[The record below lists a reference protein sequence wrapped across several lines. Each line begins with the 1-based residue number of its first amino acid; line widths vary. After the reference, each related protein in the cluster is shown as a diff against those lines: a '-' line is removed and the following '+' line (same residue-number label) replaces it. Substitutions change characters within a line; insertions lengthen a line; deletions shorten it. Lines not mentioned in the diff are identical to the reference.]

1 MPRTTTRSSAGRRHR
16 IHQFAG
22 LSAVL
27 TLLAACSSAAL
38 SPTASVAPALATASP
53 APTVKGTSPHT
64 PAPTPV
70 IVTISPIPGAPD
82 SGLVVKLTASLAI
95 WSLSTIKAPAGK
107 VWHVRIDDQDG
118 IPITHNFTVAS
129 GPAVAE
135 RIFMSPNFRFG
146 ISTFDIPALPAGS
159 YLFICTIHPESMTGT
174 LTIG

>member
-1 MPRTTTRSSAGRRHR
+1 MPPTTTRRSAERRLR
-16 IHQFAG
+16 THQFAG

-38 SPTASVAPALATASP
+38 SPTASLAPALATASP
-53 APTVKGTSPHT
+53 APTVKATAQHT

-82 SGLVVKLTASLAI
+82 SRIVVKLTAHLAM
-95 WSLSTIKAPAGK
+95 WSLSVIHAPAGK
-107 VWHVRIDDQDG
+107 VWHIRIDDQD
-118 IPITHNFTVAS
+118 PFPAHNFTVAS
-129 GPAVAE
+129 GSAVAE
-135 RIFMSPNFRFG
+135 RIFMSPNFRLG

>member
-1 MPRTTTRSSAGRRHR
+1 MPQTTTRPSPGRRHR

-38 SPTASVAPALATASP
+38 SPTASLTLAVATASP
-53 APTVKGTSPHT
+53 APTVKATAQHT

-82 SGLVVKLTASLAI
+82 SGKVVKLAAHLAI
-95 WSLSTIKAPAGK
+95 WSLSVIHAPAGK
-107 VWHVRIDDQDG
+107 VWHIRIDDQDG
-118 IPITHNFTVAS
+118 AFETHNFTVAS
-129 GPAVAE
+129 GSAVAE